1 MELKKIS
8 EHYIQKD
15 SASEA
20 VYFVMEK
27 FTLENKE
34 ELFGDEFVFDE
45 LLEDHLKNNLKNKM
59 TFDINEQKYFA
70 LNNYI
75 FTYERMNK
83 ILYRVLIL
91 SN

>member
-8 EHYIQKD
+8 EHYIKKD

-27 FTLENKE
+27 FALENKE
-34 ELFGDEFVFDE
+34 ELFGDEFVFEE

-59 TFDINEQKYFA
+59 TFDINEQKYFT
-70 LNNYI
+70 LKNYV

-91 SN
+91 K